1 MEMWRSKKFIIVTVL
16 ATVALAGSIG
26 GIALAA
32 GDGDD
37 NGPAAKFGEFIDKV
51 CYIYEKNTDD
61 AIDADELQKA
71 IAEAQSEMQA
81 AAMEARLAKMVENGV
96 IDETQA
102 EEFQEWWAS
111 RPDVPVV
118 PGLGGHG
125 MHRDFGGSRC
135 GFGGGFRPPPPPE

>member
-1 MEMWRSKKFIIVTVL
+1 MWRTKKFIIVTVL
-16 ATVALAGSIG
+16 AIVALVGSIG
-26 GIALAA
+26 GVVLAQEN
-32 GDGDD
+32 GDED
-37 NGPAAKFGEFIDKV
+37 GPAAKFGEFIDKV
-51 CYIYEKNTDD
+51 CEIYEENTDD

-81 AAMEARLAKMVENGV
+81 AAMEAHLAEMVENGV

-102 EEFQEWWAS
+102 EELQEWWAS

-125 MHRDFGGSRC
+125 MHRGFGEPRF
-135 GFGGGFRPPPPPE
+135 GFGGGFGPPPHPE